1 MMPSRNTGQL
11 PMTEAADWY
20 RSTLNLA
27 KRLHGGQV
35 DRGGRPYW
43 RHLENVARALV
54 ERWPDATKSEI
65 QAALL
70 HDALEDTSA
79 TAADLRTQGIPADVI
94 AIVQR
99 LTRDPTVPYQD
110 FIRSIAASGN
120 LSAIRVKL
128 ADNADNSDPARIHP
142 DSAAMLAE
150 TYRPAKRILDAALPP
165 NPAD

>member
-1 MMPSRNTGQL
+1 
-11 PMTEAADWY
+11 
-20 RSTLNLA
+20 
-27 KRLHGGQV
+27 
-35 DRGGRPYW
+35 
-43 RHLENVARALV
+43 
-54 ERWPDATKSEI
+54 
-65 QAALL
+65 
-70 HDALEDTSA
+70 
-79 TAADLRTQGIPADVI
+79 
-94 AIVQR
+94 VQR

-150 TYRPAKRILDAALPP
+150 KYRPAKRILDAALPP

>member
-1 MMPSRNTGQL
+1 
-11 PMTEAADWY
+11 MTEAADWY

-94 AIVQR
+94 QPSP
-99 LTRDPTVPYQD
+99 TRT
-110 FIRSIAASGN
+110 SSAASPHRAI
-120 LSAIRVKL
+120 SAP
-128 ADNADNSDPARIHP
+128 SG
-142 DSAAMLAE
+142 
-150 TYRPAKRILDAALPP
+150 
-165 NPAD
+165 